1 MAYNNYQNNRNEKGL
16 ISRNNQPMQSG
27 AQAPSTS
34 LANMIKSPAIEK
46 RFSAVLGKSAPSF
59 LAGVL
64 GAVNVNPMLAKA
76 DPTSVLASA
85 MVAATLNLSCV
96 PSLGQAA
103 LVPYKDN
110 KTGVV
115 TCQFQIMTRG
125 IVQTAQRSGQ
135 YRTINTGCV
144 YSDEYDGEDLLTGEV
159 KFHRVTGGH
168 RDNGCIKEIVGYFA
182 YIETITGFK
191 HTEYWTKEDI
201 INHAQRYSKSY
212 TKGPWKDNFDAMA
225 QKTVLK
231 SCINHYGP
239 MSVDSVIADAIA
251 KDQLVFDTN
260 GKGSYE
266 DNPISLTSAED
277 DGVTGIPADA
287 EPHVEDAQFSAPED
301 EAPADPEISEDLW
314 EDL

>member
-1 MAYNNYQNNRNEKGL
+1 MSYNNYQNNRNGKGL
-16 ISRNNQPMQSG
+16 ISRNNQPMQER
-27 AQAPSTS
+27 AQASSTS

-46 RFSAVLGKSAPSF
+46 RFASVLGKSAPSF

-64 GAVNVNPMLAKA
+64 GAVNVNSMLAKA

-159 KFHRVTGGH
+159 KFHRVTGGY

-277 DGVTGIPADA
+277 DGATGIPADA
-287 EPHVEDAQFSAPED
+287 DPNVEDAQFSAPED
-301 EAPADPEISEDLW
+301 EAPADPEIPEDLW